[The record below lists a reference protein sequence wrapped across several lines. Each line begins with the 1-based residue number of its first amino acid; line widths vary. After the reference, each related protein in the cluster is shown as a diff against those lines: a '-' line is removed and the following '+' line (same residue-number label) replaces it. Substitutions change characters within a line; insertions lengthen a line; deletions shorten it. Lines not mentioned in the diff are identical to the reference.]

1 MFTSILLNRSS
12 RSISLQQIVT
22 TGDVINHAILTV
34 DEINIGMNLLL
45 SAGLIELKEK
55 KVMLTEKGSQYL
67 TITFERAGLFRKIET
82 VLPMLNAKTEGLE
95 IQNFNVFSEKD
106 FTEAYNNYRG
116 LIYKLG
122 HKD

>member
-1 MFTSILLNRSS
+1 M
-12 RSISLQQIVT
+12 T

-34 DEINIGMNLLL
+34 DEINSGINLLL

-82 VLPMLNAKTEGLE
+82 VLPMLNAKTEGQE

-122 HKD
+122 HKDLPIF

>member
-1 MFTSILLNRSS
+1 M
-12 RSISLQQIVT
+12 T